1 MKKEQTIYFVGYGIL
16 GLVLLFGAALLWNAR
31 TTIDTQVTEAE
42 EAAKPAEI
50 ELTLITPSDCE
61 ECVDG
66 NILMEEIQKQDV
78 RLLNSETFT
87 QDSEEGL
94 ALMDTYSIERLP
106 AILVKGQYDKQ
117 NVQETFSSLGGKEQ
131 DGTLVIQVTQPVY
144 IDLASGE
151 PIGLVDVTYLTDSSC
166 ADCYDPVQ
174 HKTILQNNFGVTIQS
189 EQTIDA
195 RSAQGQALIDQ
206 YDIKQTPTVLLSSQ
220 ALAYTRLA
228 QTWTQVGTI
237 EEDGTFV
244 FRTNTALGDVTY
256 KDLETGE
263 IILPE
268 SSDE

>member
-1 MKKEQTIYFVGYGIL
+1 MKKQTPYYIGYGVL
-16 GLVLLFGAALLWNAR
+16 GLILLLGVILLWKAHM
-31 TTIDTQVTEAE
+31 TINTQIAEAE
-42 EAAKPAEI
+42 DAAKPAEI
-50 ELTLITPSDCE
+50 ELTLITPVDCE

-117 NVQETFSSLGGKEQ
+117 NVQEAFASLEGEEQ
-131 DGTLVIQVTQPVY
+131 NGTLVIEVTQPVY

-151 PIGLVDVTYLTDSSC
+151 PVGLVDVTYLTDSSC
-166 ADCYDPVQ
+166 ADCYDPVR

-195 RSAQGQALIDQ
+195 RSTQGRALINQ